1 MAILQPVVARR
12 IRNRNRN
19 RNQSSRV
26 TEMVFQVLMDPK
38 LLADL
43 RDEVMLALEEHGW
56 TEKLLRKLALQ
67 DSFIRE
73 LNRLYPTGASECFL
87 DSVLTAFL
95 QMTRELTGRK
105 AGCSRLVVDENF
117 TFSNGLAVVFLH

>member
-1 MAILQPVVARR
+1 MI
-12 IRNRNRN
+12 
-19 RNQSSRV
+19 

-43 RDEVMLALEEHGW
+43 GDEAMLALEEHGW

-73 LNRLYPTGASECFL
+73 LNRLYPTSASECIL
-87 DSVLTAFL
+87 DCVLTAFL